1 MTWAAILILAAGVYA
16 TKALGPLAMRRRRLP
31 PEGSTIAG
39 LVAVPMLAALVV
51 VQTVTSGPR
60 LVVEPRLAAVT
71 LAAVAVWRGAPFIVA
86 VVLAGATSALLHA
99 IT

>member
-51 VQTVTSGPR
+51 VQTVTSGP
-60 LVVEPRLAAVT
+60 VVEPRLAAVT